1 MDNLR
6 NQFPTAEI
14 PSLSN
19 FIMTYHGTDENRFG
33 AFSVIDS
40 CQRSMHRF
48 YKAFIE
54 PLRNEHGVAMVRFA
68 GEAHCPAFS
77 GYTHGAFLLSGIL
90 DTAVAYLHDADID
103 PKPEERIIC
112 EKLSVE

>member
-33 AFSVIDS
+33 AFSVFDS
-40 CQRSMHRF
+40 CQCMHRF

-77 GYTHGAFLLSGIL
+77 GYRHGALLSGIE
-90 DTAVAYLHDADID
+90 TAVAY
-103 PKPEERIIC
+103 
-112 EKLSVE
+112 